1 MLTCSG
7 CRLVT
12 DWEDIEA
19 SHFNVVMV
27 ATKTHWLARIAHDMN
42 NFRYVAT
49 LNACNMCHD
58 GVLHRSDTQYAN
70 AS

>member
-19 SHFNVVMV
+19 CHFNIVMV
-27 ATKTHWLARIAHDMN
+27 ATKTHWLARIAHEMN
-42 NFRYVAT
+42 NFRWAII
-49 LNACNMCHD
+49 
-58 GVLHRSDTQYAN
+58 RSKEGDEGWFTGRLAF
-70 AS
+70 